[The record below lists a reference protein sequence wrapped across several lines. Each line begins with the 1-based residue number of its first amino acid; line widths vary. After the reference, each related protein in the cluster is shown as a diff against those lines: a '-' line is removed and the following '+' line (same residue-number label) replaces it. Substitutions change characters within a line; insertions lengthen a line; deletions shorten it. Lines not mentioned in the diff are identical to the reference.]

1 MEEVLLVSS
10 KSDSLSS
17 LPVDEEDCDSFW
29 NSSKTGKANFFSSKK
44 DNSKNILGTKIVI
57 CYYLLLSLLRKNPE
71 KRLVVIYVISDSD
84 PNSNLL
90 LFISIFLKKCII
102 SKVK

>member
-44 DNSKNILGTKIVI
+44 DNSKKILGTKIVI

-71 KRLVVIYVISDSD
+71 KRPVVIYVI
-84 PNSNLL
+84 LIAIYFCTYL
-90 LFISIFLKKCII
+90 YFLKTVS
-102 SKVK
+102 SKKQSK